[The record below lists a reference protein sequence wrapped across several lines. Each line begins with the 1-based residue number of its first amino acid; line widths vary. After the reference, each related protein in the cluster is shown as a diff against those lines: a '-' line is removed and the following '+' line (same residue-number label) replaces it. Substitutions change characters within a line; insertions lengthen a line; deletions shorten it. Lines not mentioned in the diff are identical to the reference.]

1 MKLDSEENFLELV
14 DRYFPERRR
23 GEPWGR
29 GDDCAVIPCG
39 NSLCLSTDLFLE
51 GVHFSRAYFSPYDIG
66 YKSLAVNISDIAAMA
81 ATPEGFLLNL
91 FLPPDIPE
99 GFWPEYFRGLAGLA
113 GEHGLYLAGGDL
125 SRSGQLGMGI
135 TIWGSPGACISRGG
149 GSPGDL
155 LFLVGE
161 LGLSATGLE
170 VLRLGKNTADFP
182 DAVAAHLRP
191 SLYVDQALRLGASP
205 GITALMDVS
214 DGLAM
219 DVPRLV
225 SSGTGADLWLREEDL
240 HPEVLTH
247 ARQQGASAVEFAF
260 RGGEDYALLGTLDP
274 FFLQGLRDVVP
285 EVRIVGEIVHGEGIR
300 LNGIPA
306 GIQGFDHFRGG

>member
-1 MKLDSEENFLELV
+1 MKLESEENFLELV

-29 GDDCAVIPCG
+29 GDDCALVPCS

-51 GVHFSRAYFSPYDIG
+51 GVHFSLAYFSPYDIG

-91 FLPPDIPE
+91 FFPPDTPE
-99 GFWPEYFRGLAGLA
+99 GFWPEYFRGLADLA
-113 GEHGLYLAGGDL
+113 GEHELYLAGGDL
-125 SRSGQLGMGI
+125 SRSGQLGIGI

-149 GSPGDL
+149 GRPGDL

-161 LGLSATGLE
+161 IGLSATGLE
-170 VLRLGKNTADFP
+170 VLRRGEKTADFP
-182 DAVAAHLRP
+182 DSVAAHLRP
-191 SLYVDQALRLGASP
+191 RLYVHQAQRLGSSP

-219 DVPRLV
+219 DLPRLV
-225 SSGTGADLWLREEDL
+225 GPGTGADLRLGEEDL
-240 HPEVLTH
+240 HPEVLAH
-247 ARQQGASAVEFAF
+247 ARQQGASAVELAF
-260 RGGEDYALLGTLDP
+260 RGGEDYALLGAVDP
-274 FFLQGLRDVVP
+274 FFLQELRDIVP
-285 EVRIVGEIVHGEGIR
+285 EVRIVGEIVHEEGVR
-300 LNGIPA
+300 LNGDPA
-306 GIQGFDHFRGG
+306 GIQGFDHMRGG